1 MDLPDARAR
10 NRDPMSP
17 LRRVTL
23 SWTTLVALPLAFA
36 LLPGE
41 AALAAK
47 KGKPKPAISVS
58 AKPSASA
65 PKAAHS
71 TVLAQLKK
79 GLDLQEQGN
88 KDLEAARDDATK
100 ANAAL
105 KAAHALIT
113 KGRKLV
119 AEGERQQK
127 LGRELKRKGRP
138 SEGDA
143 KIAAGMKTIDDGAR
157 EVNAG
162 IAAVKSAQA
171 TLNAI
176 HARIVKARAMVD
188 DGKKIAK
195 EAQTQL

>member
-1 MDLPDARAR
+1 
-10 NRDPMSP
+10 MSS

-23 SWTTLVALPLAFA
+23 SWTTLVALPLVFA

-41 AALAAK
+41 AAFAAK
-47 KGKPKPAISVS
+47 KGRLRPASAASGAS
-58 AKPSASA
+58 AKASVSA

-71 TVLAQLKK
+71 VVLAQLKR
-79 GLDLQEQGN
+79 GLDLEEQGN
-88 KDLEAARDDATK
+88 KDLEAARDDSAK

-105 KAAHALIT
+105 KAAHALIV

-119 AEGERQQK
+119 AEGERQEK
-127 LGRELKRKGRP
+127 LGRELKRKGKA

-157 EVNAG
+157 DVNAG
-162 IAAVKSAQA
+162 IAAVKTAQA
-171 TLNAI
+171 TLNAV

-195 EAQTQL
+195 EAQTQM